1 MVDALHLA
9 EAAHARVQ
17 RRHLGRPRARIGADL
32 HDALVAYVGV
42 DHAATTAVVA
52 AGAGHHAFARR
63 RGDARRFVEDAAA
76 HARSGYHCAMPRP
89 PGSLRARLAAAGAAL
104 RERHRPSGFGFA
116 LADSIDYLDAATWDA
131 VSAGQSLFLQR
142 RYLGA
147 LERACPDNLAPR
159 SALIFRGRQPVAGVV
174 MQIVTVAG
182 TRLMKPLAAAP
193 GRGGL
198 RSACALLSR
207 TLSPVVRRAGE
218 AVRERVLVCG
228 NLLSWGFH
236 AVAFARDED
245 PAAIWPPVA
254 EAIYRLRPAERLSR
268 PSGFPLVKDL
278 SVAERDGAQALR
290 RFGYRPVESDPNM
303 VLEIQPEWRA
313 ARHTPPRP
321 HPQRKKTPRPK
332 GQELSPAP
340 RAARRPPPLWPGAPT
355 A

>member
-17 RRHLGRPRARIGADL
+17 RRHLRRPRARIGADL

-76 HARSGYHCAMPRP
+76 HARSGYHCAMPRRRAAFARVWP
-89 PGSLRARLAAAGAAL
+89 PPARAIASATAPRALASPSRLDRLPRRRHLGGCQRRPEPVPPASLSRRARAGVSRQPGAAL
-104 RERHRPSGFGFA
+104 R
-116 LADSIDYLDAATWDA
+116 ADLS
-131 VSAGQSLFLQR
+131 R
-142 RYLGA
+142 
-147 LERACPDNLAPR
+147 
-159 SALIFRGRQPVAGVV
+159 RQPVAGVV

-198 RSACALLSR
+198 RSARALLSR
-207 TLSPVVRRAGE
+207 ALSRSCAARARR
-218 AVRERVLVCG
+218 VRERVLVCG

-245 PAAIWPPVA
+245 PPRSGPPS
-254 EAIYRLRPAERLSR
+254 RRPCTACGA
-268 PSGFPLVKDL
+268 PSGF
-278 SVAERDGAQALR
+278 R
-290 RFGYRPVESDPNM
+290 R
-303 VLEIQPEWRA
+303 A
-313 ARHTPPRP
+313 T
-321 HPQRKKTPRPK
+321 
-332 GQELSPAP
+332 SPS
-340 RAARRPPPLWPGAPT
+340 
-355 A
+355 